1 MKNDMLALCNQ
12 TYLDDR
18 IIEKQKRGF
27 VLCIPKTDI
36 PTTSADY
43 KTISVVNTDYKFPA
57 LITANRIRPAL
68 SDMLHPSQY
77 CGVPSNTI
85 CDAVTTVRN
94 AIAYAD
100 LTHARLRTS
109 SLDFTGAFVINSRT
123 SVLLMLKLMAVEL
136 NLSVSYKRCMT
147 RPSPRDK
154 LLAKLQNSFAY
165 NVPLH
170 KVVQ

>member
-1 MKNDMLALCNQ
+1 MLALCNQ

-43 KTISVVNTDYKFPA
+43 RPISVVNADYKFPA

-85 CDAVTTVRN
+85 CDAVTTVRD
-94 AIAYAD
+94 AIAYAEF
-100 LTHARLRTS
+100 THAPIRTR
-109 SLDFTGAFVINSRT
+109 SLDFTAAFVMISRT
-123 SVLLMLKLMAVEL
+123 SVLLILKIMAVEL
-136 NLSVSYKRCMT
+136 NSSVSYKRCMT

-154 LLAKLQNSFAY
+154 LLAKLQNSFPY

-170 KVVQ
+170 NVVQ